1 MAIPQV
7 VLFVMAYIHIC
18 HEYDLKANLIIFLQ
32 PYIVDSQWLIA
43 CLIVSLPHLDTTR
56 LPREGEKSGVE
67 YHFVLRSDMEQD
79 ILNHNFLEYG
89 DFANNLYGTTFDSIR
104 AVKQKGQMCVLDV
117 NPQVRGH
124 SYSRITHLLTVFKAP
139 LH

>member
-1 MAIPQV
+1 MTEC
-7 VLFVMAYIHIC
+7 LFDCA
-18 HEYDLKANLIIFLQ
+18 
-32 PYIVDSQWLIA
+32 
-43 CLIVSLPHLDTTR
+43 LPHLDTTR

-67 YHFVLRSDMEQD
+67 YHFTLRSDMEQD

-124 SYSRITHLLTVFKAP
+124 SDSRITHLLKVFS
-139 LH
+139 L

>member
-1 MAIPQV
+1 MRRA
-7 VLFVMAYIHIC
+7 
-18 HEYDLKANLIIFLQ
+18 LKANLIPFLR
-32 PYIVDSQWLIA
+32 PHIMYSQWLIA
-43 CLIVSLPHLDTTR
+43 CLIVFLDTTR

-67 YHFVLRSDMEQD
+67 YHFTLRSDMEQD

-124 SYSRITHLLTVFKAP
+124 SISKITHLLKVFSI
-139 LH
+139 LIVT